1 MFAYVTL
8 VMLGDEYVKGAKV
21 LAKSLLASGT
31 SHDLVCMVTGDVDVA
46 AREELS
52 QVYHEVVEVEYISYE
67 CPPMLTKRQNQMYG
81 QWIDKAF
88 TKWQC
93 LKFLQY
99 EKIIYLDADHLV
111 VKNIDHLFNLKAPA
125 ICFTD
130 DNYGYYDRLQYGD
143 TIRPDTVATFMRYNK
158 ILCKAGTVL
167 FEPDSTLYH
176 TILNFLNSYN
186 KYLTKSHFHNGFD
199 EQVLLQALI
208 HLDVPITQL
217 SVLYAWNA
225 GSYYRLCKKQEPY
238 VINYYGDVKPWH
250 FDKANRSIDY
260 MDVYIWKYFENM
272 NIVVDR
278 NNKTLLL

>member
-21 LAKSLLASGT
+21 LAKSLLASNT
-31 SHDLVCMVTGDVDVA
+31 THALVCMVTCDVSAQARNELAQIYDRVVDVD
-46 AREELS
+46 
-52 QVYHEVVEVEYISYE
+52 YIVYE
-67 CPPMLTKRQNQMYG
+67 CPSMLTKRQNQMYG
-81 QWIDKAF
+81 KWIDKSF

-93 LKFLQY
+93 LKLTDY

-125 ICFTD
+125 ICFSD
-130 DNYGYYDRLQYGD
+130 DNYGYYDRLQFGD
-143 TIRPDTVATFMRYNK
+143 TIPPNSVATFMRYNK

-167 FEPDSTLYH
+167 FEPNLTLYH
-176 TILNFLNSYN
+176 TILNYLNAFN

-208 HLDVPITQL
+208 HLDIPITQL
-217 SVLYAWNA
+217 SILYAWNA

-250 FDKANRSIDY
+250 FNDRCCIDY

-272 NIVVDR
+272 NIV
-278 NNKTLLL
+278 KKIQ